1 MKMTEHTAKVELQ
14 KEKILK
20 ESLDQQVTAIDIRF
34 GRIQTWYQSG
44 RVVTEYPRD
53 KRKKTTTDYRGLK

>member
-1 MKMTEHTAKVELQ
+1 MTQHNDKVEQQRELL
-14 KEKILK
+14 KTEALDKKII
-20 ESLDQQVTAIDIRF
+20 SIDIRP

-53 KRKKTTTDYRGLK
+53 KRKKKTTEYRGLND